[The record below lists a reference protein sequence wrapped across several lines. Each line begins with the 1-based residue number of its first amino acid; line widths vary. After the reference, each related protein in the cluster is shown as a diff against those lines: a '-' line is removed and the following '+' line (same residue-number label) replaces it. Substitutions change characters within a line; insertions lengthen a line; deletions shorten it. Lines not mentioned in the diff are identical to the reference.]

1 MKIKELIG
9 YIIDTLGESGFGGV
23 YAVFE
28 GLPHVL
34 VVAEADVYRVMLWK
48 DGVKLRITLRKDTLE
63 PLAVTLET

>member
-9 YIIDTLGESGFGGV
+9 YIIDTLGDTGIANV

-28 GLPHVL
+28 GLPNVL
-34 VVAEADVYRVMLWK
+34 VVAEAEVYRVMLWK

-63 PLAVTLET
+63 PVAVTLEA